1 MEANLSFIELLPLV
15 FTGWHLQSPERQ
27 NPLYPH
33 HPHPHHHNQNGGS
46 EGGLF

>member
-1 MEANLSFIELLPLV
+1 MEANLSFIESLPPV

-33 HPHPHHHNQNGGS
+33 HHHNQNS
-46 EGGLF
+46 DSDGGLF

>member
-27 NPLYPH
+27 NPLYP
-33 HPHPHHHNQNGGS
+33 PPHHHNQNGGS

>member
-1 MEANLSFIELLPLV
+1 MEANLSFIESLPLV

-33 HPHPHHHNQNGGS
+33 HHHHNQNGGS
-46 EGGLF
+46 EGGGGGLF

>member
-1 MEANLSFIELLPLV
+1 MEANLSIIELLPLV

-33 HPHPHHHNQNGGS
+33 HHHNQNGGS
-46 EGGLF
+46 EGGGGLF